1 MPKTTAKP
9 STTVESVAFDRILNR
24 ELSRLDFDARVFEL
38 ASDPSVPLL
47 ERVNFCSIQSS
58 NLDEFF
64 MVRVA
69 GLMDQ
74 AASGIAPRS
83 PDGRTPQETL
93 RDIRERALDLMRRQS
108 KLWKEELCPSLAER
122 GISIAKVDDLAA
134 KDLADLERV
143 FEHDVFPVLTPLA
156 VGPGQPFPYISG
168 LSLSLGLFVRDPV
181 TEEERFARVKVPE
194 PIPRF
199 LTVGKHEALIALEDA
214 IGHFLPRLFPGM
226 EILERAMFRV
236 TRDADFELSDEADDL
251 LEALQHELRRRRF
264 GDCVRVEVSASISQA
279 MLEELKDGLGLE
291 DDQVYPVRGMLDLAD
306 VSQIARL
313 DRPELKFEP
322 WVGVSRRPFSS
333 TAAPL
338 FSDLKAKDSLVHLP
352 YDSFA
357 TSVEAF
363 VAQAADDPGV
373 RALKTTVYR
382 TSDDSALAPSLIK
395 AAEAGKQTVCLV
407 ELKARFDEGRNI
419 SWSQRLEQAGVHVV
433 HGLPGLKIH
442 AKSTLVV
449 RREADGLRRYVHIG
463 TGNYHALTARLY
475 EDLGL
480 FTADE
485 EIASEVADLFN
496 YLTGFGRPQEFQRL
510 LVSPFNLR
518 SRLLEEIERVTKAA
532 RAGKDA
538 HIQIKVNG
546 VHDAEMIEALY
557 RASNAGAKIDVVVRR
572 ICGIRP
578 GVKGMSENISVRS
591 VLGRFLEHSRFLI
604 FDADGE
610 KHYFLGS
617 ADLLPRNLDHRIEI
631 VAPIDSRPLQSELES
646 IFSALQSDNF
656 QAWELG
662 SDGSWTRCS
671 PKKDERRRAAQS
683 VLLTRARARARRQ
696 AVSTE

>member
-1 MPKTTAKP
+1 MTKAAVPTAP
-9 STTVESVAFDRILNR
+9 SEASVGFERIINR
-24 ELSRLDFDARVFEL
+24 ELSRLDFDARVLEL
-38 ASDPSVPLL
+38 AADPTVPLL

-69 GLMDQ
+69 GLLDQ

-93 RDIRERALDLMRRQS
+93 VEIRERALELMRRQS
-108 KLWKEELCPSLAER
+108 KLWKDDLAPALEER
-122 GISIAKVDDLAA
+122 GIAIVKVDDLSG
-134 KDLADLERV
+134 KELVDLEHV
-143 FEHDVFPVLTPLA
+143 FEQDVFPVLTPLA

-168 LSLSLGLFVRDPV
+168 LSLSLGVFAHDPV

-199 LTVGKHEALIALEDA
+199 LSVGKREALIRLEDV

-226 EILERAMFRV
+226 EILEQAVFRV

-264 GDCVRVEVSASISQA
+264 GDCVRLEVSASMSQA
-279 MLEELKDGLGLE
+279 MVEELKDGLEIG
-291 DDQVYPVRGMLDLAD
+291 DDQVYPVRGMLDLAE

-313 DRPELKFEP
+313 DRPELKYEP
-322 WVGVSRRPFSS
+322 WVGVSRRPFS
-333 TAAPL
+333 AKPPQL
-338 FSDLKAKDSLVHLP
+338 FSDLKSKDALVHLP

-363 VAQAADDPGV
+363 VELAAADPGV

-407 ELKARFDEGRNI
+407 ELQARFDEGRNI
-419 SWSQRLEQAGVHVV
+419 TWSKRLEQAGVHVV
-433 HGLPGLKIH
+433 LGVPGLKIH

-463 TGNYHALTARLY
+463 TGNYHALTATLY

-485 EIASEVADLFN
+485 EIVSEVADLFN
-496 YLTGFGRPQEFQRL
+496 YLTGFGRPREFRRL

-518 SRLLEEIERVTKAA
+518 DRLLEEIERVTGAA
-532 RAGKDA
+532 KSGKPA
-538 HIQIKVNG
+538 RIQIKVNG
-546 VHDAEMIEALY
+546 VHDAEIIEALY
-557 RASNAGAKIDVVVRR
+557 KASNAGVKIEVVVRR
-572 ICGIRP
+572 VCGIRP

-591 VLGRFLEHSRFLI
+591 VLGRFLEHSRFFI

-610 KHYFLGS
+610 THHFLGS

-631 VAPIDSRPLQSELES
+631 VAPVDSRAIQAELES
-646 IFSALQSDNF
+646 IFGALQADNV

-662 SDGSWTRCS
+662 SDGTWTRCV
-671 PKKDERRRAAQS
+671 PKKNERRRAAQS